1 MQPRS
6 INLFEKLGW
15 GASALGGV
23 TVFVM
28 FIQALTQR
36 FATSAGFFFLMLF
49 VLLLFGALAV
59 TTFYGSRRRHDVG
72 RWGFIVCAAVI
83 AVLLVTRINGLG
95 ATGEGMALLYL
106 LLDILTLATMM
117 SATIAL
123 LQPESQAWFALGPI
137 QPAPKPIGQPYP
149 GYGAPPHPQYPGQP
163 GQPAQP
169 GQPGYP
175 PQDYSQQPGYPPPA
189 YPPQPYPPAQ
199 AQPGYP
205 PEGAPPAAPD
215 PSGLPPR
222 Q

>member
-1 MQPRS
+1 MRPKS

-36 FATSAGFFFLMLF
+36 VVTGAAPYFLMLF
-49 VLLLFGALAV
+49 VLLLFGALAFV
-59 TTFYGSRRRHDVG
+59 TYYGSRRRHDLG
-72 RWGFIVCAAVI
+72 RWGFSVCAAVI
-83 AVLLVTRINGLG
+83 AVLLVTRINDLG
-95 ATGEGMALLYL
+95 RGGEGMALLYL
-106 LLDILTLATMM
+106 VLDMVTLAAMM
-117 SATIAL
+117 GATIFL
-123 LQPESQAWFALGPI
+123 LQPDSHGWFALGPI
-137 QPAPKPIGQPYP
+137 QPAPRPVAQPSYL
-149 GYGAPPHPQYPGQP
+149 GYGAPPHTQYPGQP
-163 GQPAQP
+163 GQP

-175 PQDYSQQPGYPPPA
+175 PQDYPPQPGYSQPV

-215 PSGLPPR
+215 PSGNPPR